1 MLLDCP
7 VCATSYHVSGA
18 DLEGGRVVICPRCD
32 ARWPVDAAGRRAP
45 HVEPSGL
52 ARRAGAD
59 TARPASPPIT
69 AALLQRL
76 RPAFVVTACLALSMT
91 MIGTRQRVVRAIPRA
106 AALYRAIGL
115 PTNIRGLA
123 FADVRP
129 ERLDLASPQVT
140 ITGQIRNIVASPE
153 HVPRLSYEVRDASGE
168 PLVSW
173 TEQSP
178 AKVVAAGHAV
188 SFASL
193 PHVLPANARSVLVR
207 FDSDEAPS
215 RLSSA
220 KIRSLEP

>member
-7 VCATSYHVSGA
+7 VCATSYHVNGA

-32 ARWPVDAAGRRAP
+32 ARWPVDAAGRRASQI
-45 HVEPSGL
+45 EPSGT

-59 TARPASPPIT
+59 ATRPSTPPIT
-69 AALLQRL
+69 AALLKRL
-76 RPAFVVTACLALSMT
+76 RPAFVATACLALSMT
-91 MIGTRQRVVRAIPRA
+91 MIGTRERIVRGMPRA

-115 PTNIRGLA
+115 PVNIRGLA

-140 ITGQIRNIVASPE
+140 ITGQIRNLVTSRE
-153 HVPRLSYEVRDASGE
+153 QVPRLSYEVRDASGE
-168 PLVSW
+168 ALVSW
-173 TEQSP
+173 TEQAP
-178 AKVVAAGHAV
+178 AKVLAAGHAL

-215 RLSSA
+215 RLGPA
-220 KIRSLEP
+220 RIR